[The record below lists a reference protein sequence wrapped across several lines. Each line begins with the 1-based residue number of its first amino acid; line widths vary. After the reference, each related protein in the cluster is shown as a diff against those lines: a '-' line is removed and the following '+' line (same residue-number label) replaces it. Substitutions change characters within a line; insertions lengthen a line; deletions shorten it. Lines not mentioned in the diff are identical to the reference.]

1 MCRYWGKNGSDD
13 GLQVIARVSLSW
25 AFVCVQ
31 VLFLL
36 LFLAYRNDGSPYGGG
51 EWAVQVFYQ
60 GFLFLLAFL
69 YQRDANDRETLPS
82 KMQDFTFL
90 QSLAVFAT
98 GLANV
103 GMSIMAVVDVAS
115 HPG

>member
-1 MCRYWGKNGSDD
+1 M
-13 GLQVIARVSLSW
+13 IARVALS
-25 AFVCVQ
+25 ASFVCVQ

-36 LFLAYRNDGSPYGGG
+36 LYLAYRNDGSPYGGG
-51 EWAVQVFYQ
+51 AWPVQVFYQ

-69 YQRDANDRETLPS
+69 YQRDANDHAGGKLRTRE
-82 KMQDFTFL
+82 FTFL
-90 QSLAVFAT
+90 QSLALFAV

-103 GMSIMAVVDVAS
+103 GMTIMGVVDVAA